1 MNALSSN
8 DCSVGNNGAGGV
20 LACGV
25 QGSAL
30 ANVNLLSSNDCHSGA
45 HPMADSHAFFHSFVA
60 VPHSLNI

>member
-1 MNALSSN
+1 VACGSQLGSLLNVNALSSN

-30 ANVNLLSSNDCHSGA
+30 ANVNLLSSNDCHSG
-45 HPMADSHAFFHSFVA
+45 
-60 VPHSLNI
+60 